1 MAKNKTDQKNPNP
14 NYVRKI
20 FPKHDKKVV
29 DLTYCTFVQIDKES
43 LWSWQIIGQK
53 NIKKENEFSRPKI

>member
-14 NYVRKI
+14 SYVRKI

-29 DLTYCTFVQIDKES
+29 DLTYCTFIQIDKES
-43 LWSWQIIGQK
+43 L
-53 NIKKENEFSRPKI
+53 